1 MPPPRC
7 RAQEGRGRGQ
17 GPKQTHLSSVW
28 VAPRHVYYHKPLFR
42 KIPGFRPQ
50 AWEAARW
57 AACEALGAGLCPPS
71 SRGSLPGEGPSS
83 GRCRI
88 QTCCGGMGGPFL
100 RKGPFVG
107 EQRATHWPPIGL
119 APSPTVWVPA
129 ARRPSPARGPSLCIG
144 SDQVSV
150 PPPGGPAWLRGV
162 GAAEAG
168 SAALPMAVRA
178 WPPRLW
184 RGRARLPALVSRSQ
198 GPLFS
203 FCSPHPGPQAHP
215 RPPVLLFRGQESLL
229 GGGGWTAGEA
239 GQDGSGLGAG
249 VKLSGPRWLQ
259 VWWVGC
265 QAEGWGLPASALLQ
279 GSSEEASTS
288 GHSRRASQRVPGRLR
303 DVGSFWSEKKRPSV
317 KGRRFFLVVTLA

>member
-1 MPPPRC
+1 MLRAGPRAPPRC

-129 ARRPSPARGPSLCIG
+129 ARRPSLARGPSLCIG

-178 WPPRLW
+178 WPPPACGEGE
-184 RGRARLPALVSRSQ
+184 RGFQHWS
-198 GPLFS
+198 
-203 FCSPHPGPQAHP
+203 
-215 RPPVLLFRGQESLL
+215 
-229 GGGGWTAGEA
+229 
-239 GQDGSGLGAG
+239 LGARVPSSLSAPPTPAHRHIHAHQSCCSG
-249 VKLSGPRWLQ
+249 VKSLY
-259 VWWVGC
+259 
-265 QAEGWGLPASALLQ
+265 
-279 GSSEEASTS
+279 
-288 GHSRRASQRVPGRLR
+288 
-303 DVGSFWSEKKRPSV
+303 
-317 KGRRFFLVVTLA
+317 